1 MSNPSQLIERE
12 DGPSQYR
19 YVVNLITVVQGYLST
34 VHKQG
39 HSYNSIGIV
48 LPVYNDLEI
57 FLEIMGFMS

>member
-1 MSNPSQLIERE
+1 MSNPSQLIETE

-34 VHKQG
+34 VHRQG
-39 HSYNSIGIV
+39 HSHNSIGIV
-48 LPVYNDLEI
+48 LSIYKDLGI